1 MKKGYYGE
9 YTGNARHSRK
19 QEMIHDRELIYDAKS
34 DIHSEDKKYRDSG
47 SDSDKRDMI
56 HERELI
62 HDTKTQLHHADQ
74 DYKSDGPHYQPG
86 EIYVK
91 DEGTEKMDA
100 EMKHLDGM
108 VGAGLSIINA
118 LDEEK
123 EEEEES
129 EPDGTRSAGNK
140 LRNKANNA
148 KSVAEKNRLQNR
160 ADRKDGRA
168 ERREARVARRSGDMT
183 KAEAKAKIKESRSKQ
198 KSTANR
204 STAPQSG
211 QINNVMDKFKAE
223 LEKVNGQHLGRS
235 PLIAKR
241 KYAPNTGQGMLESW
255 GYEASATNIDARK
268 SKAN

>member
-118 LDEEK
+118 LDKEK
-123 EEEEES
+123 EEEEE
-129 EPDGTRSAGNK
+129 EGVRYDPDGTGKGYGTRYS
-140 LRNKANNA
+140 KAI
-148 KSVAEKNRLQNR
+148 KS
-160 ADRKDGRA
+160 G
-168 ERREARVARRSGDMT
+168 G
-183 KAEAKAKIKESRSKQ
+183 
-198 KSTANR
+198 
-204 STAPQSG
+204 PQ
-211 QINNVMDKFKAE
+211 
-223 LEKVNGQHLGRS
+223 
-235 PLIAKR
+235 
-241 KYAPNTGQGMLESW
+241 YAPNTGQGMLESW